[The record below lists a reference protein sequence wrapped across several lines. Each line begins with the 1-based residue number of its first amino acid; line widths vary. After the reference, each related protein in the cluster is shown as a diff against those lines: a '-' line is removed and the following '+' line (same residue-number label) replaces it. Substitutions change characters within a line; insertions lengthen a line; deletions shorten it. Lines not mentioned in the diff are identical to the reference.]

1 MCAKATNGGKKD
13 PTIDGKRKRAKL
25 LPALSS
31 LVFLVATGILR
42 GVLLKKKNKKADI
55 QVCLKW

>member
-13 PTIDGKRKRAKL
+13 PTIDNKRKRAKL
-25 LPALSS
+25 LSALSS

-42 GVLLKKKNKKADI
+42 EVLLKKK
-55 QVCLKW
+55 

>member
-13 PTIDGKRKRAKL
+13 LTIDDRRKRAKL
-25 LPALSS
+25 LSALSS

-42 GVLLKKKNKKADI
+42 GVLFFKKKVKKQI
-55 QVCLKW
+55 FRYV

>member
-13 PTIDGKRKRAKL
+13 PTIDGNRKRAKL

-42 GVLLKKKNKKADI
+42 GVLLKKKK
-55 QVCLKW
+55 

>member
-13 PTIDGKRKRAKL
+13 PTIDDRRKRAKL
-25 LPALSS
+25 LSALSS

-42 GVLLKKKNKKADI
+42 GVLFFLKKVKKQI
-55 QVCLKW
+55 FRYV

>member
-42 GVLLKKKNKKADI
+42 GVLFLKKKIKKQI
-55 QVCLKW
+55 FRSV